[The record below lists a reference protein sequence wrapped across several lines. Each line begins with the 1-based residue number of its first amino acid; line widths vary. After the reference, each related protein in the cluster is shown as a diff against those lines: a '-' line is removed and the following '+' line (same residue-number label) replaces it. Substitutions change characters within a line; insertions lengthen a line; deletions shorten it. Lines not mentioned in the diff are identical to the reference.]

1 MDLKKKYGKLALVA
15 GASEGLGAAF
25 SQRLAAEG
33 FDLVLVAR
41 REAPLLELA
50 ATLRTKYGVS
60 VSCLVCDLAKADAAT
75 YLAKSLEDS
84 TIDLLVYNAAIPY
97 IGGFETD
104 SIVHQNEMVQANAA
118 TQMNMLHLFGSKMLA
133 QGRGG
138 IVVMASIAGFQ
149 GSGFLAVYA
158 ATKAFNRVLAESL
171 WYEWK
176 GRGVDVIACCAG
188 ATATPNY
195 LDTKPEATSFFAPA
209 VQSPEAVV
217 TECFA
222 KLGKKPSFI
231 AGKGNKLAS
240 FFMQHVLPRK
250 LAITI
255 MGDTARKM
263 FRL

>member
-1 MDLKKKYGKLALVA
+1 MKLKEKYGKLALVA

-25 SQRLAAEG
+25 SHRLAAEG
-33 FDLVLVAR
+33 FDMVLVAR
-41 REAPLLELA
+41 REAPLSDLA
-50 ATLRTKYGVS
+50 AALRAQYGVT
-60 VSCLVCDLAKADAAT
+60 VSCLVCDLAKADAAI
-75 YLAKSLEDS
+75 YLAESLKDS
-84 TIDLLVYNAAIPY
+84 EIDLLVYNAAIPY

-104 SIVHQNEMVQANAA
+104 SMAHQNEMVQANAV
-118 TQMNMLHLFGSKMLA
+118 TQMNMIHLFGSKMLA
-133 QGRGG
+133 RGRGG

-176 GRGVDVIACCAG
+176 ERGVAVIACCAG

-209 VQSPEAVV
+209 VQTPEAVV
-217 TECFA
+217 TECLA
-222 KLGKKPSFI
+222 KLGKMPSFI
-231 AGKGNKLAS
+231 AGNGNKLAT
-240 FFMQHVLPRK
+240 FFMQHILPRK